1 MERIDARSITGI
13 AKTHAVLGFRR
24 KGDPNLRGFGFTFGT
39 LALLDLERD
48 FVWLIAANDRR
59 IAETVD
65 EPLNTKIVWIEEAFA
80 DADNAEMNA
89 ACTAFLLFIRCQWPC
104 AKIAFQLGQRMG
116 IVMQMVW
123 HWVEVGI
130 G

>member
-1 MERIDARSITGI
+1 MRWIDGSAFNRL
-13 AKTHAVLGFRR
+13 AKAHAVLGFRR
-24 KGDPNLRGFGFTFGT
+24 KGNVDLRGFAFTFAT

-48 FVWLIAANDRR
+48 FVWLISANDLR
-59 IAETVD
+59 ISETVD
-65 EPLNTKIVWIEEAFA
+65 EPLNRKIIGIEEAFA

-89 ACTAFLLFIRCQWPC
+89 ACTAFLLFIRCQWPW
-104 AKIAFQLGQRMG
+104 AKIAFHDGQRMG
-116 IVMQMVW
+116 IVRRMVW